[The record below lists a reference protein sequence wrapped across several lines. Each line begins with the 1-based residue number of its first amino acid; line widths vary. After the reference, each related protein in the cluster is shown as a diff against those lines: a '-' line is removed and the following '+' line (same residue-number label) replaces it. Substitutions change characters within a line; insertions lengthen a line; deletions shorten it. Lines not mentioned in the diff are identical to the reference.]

1 VTVAVGRTATAET
14 IVWRVGPPA
23 RANARTALATSA
35 DATCRRDLIAQS
47 IRLVG
52 FAGAAWRQ
60 EPQSWE
66 RTEDATASTKTISR
80 TIPWTEQHQP
90 RSRCASWRRPPRSAS
105 ARQQN
110 SRADSR
116 SFPASAGI
124 EILLNLADVLEMDA
138 AKVLRA
144 CDHPRLADRLVVLQL
159 VPPRALSRLCESIEH
174 LSAPHCDLVRA
185 VVARLTPAESP
196 VERTPATT
204 RSSGRA
210 L

>member
-1 VTVAVGRTATAET
+1 MGESRGRYRIHEDDFADHPLDRATPAAIALRELAEAAAQ
-14 IVWRVGPPA
+14 RVGSSAELA
-23 RANARTALATSA
+23 RRLEVVPSLIVRMRKGLAAA
-35 DATCRRDLIAQS
+35 D
-47 IRLVG
+47 
-52 FAGAAWRQ
+52 
-60 EPQSWE
+60 
-66 RTEDATASTKTISR
+66 
-80 TIPWTEQHQP
+80 
-90 RSRCASWRRPPRSAS
+90 
-105 ARQQN
+105 
-110 SRADSR
+110 
-116 SFPASAGI
+116 I